1 MGKRIKVSES
11 KLISM
16 IEGIIKENAS
26 AAGYGMGFVR
36 EADITQTS
44 SAVQTAQDRELS
56 WGKLRQLLKTFYT
69 DYKNVFAD
77 VAPNEFNEIEMILN
91 GVISLARE
99 KNINGK
105 DPDVISQYLKQHMR
119 RVMADDPS
127 IQADIDIEQGDAP
140 AGLKK
145 DNEVKKMFE
154 GRLLKRVLSTRKR
167 K

>member
-1 MGKRIKVSES
+1 MGKKIKISET
-11 KLISM
+11 KLIRM
-16 IEGIIKENAS
+16 IEGIVKENAS
-26 AAGYGMGFVR
+26 MAGFGMGFVK
-36 EADITQTS
+36 EADVTQTQ
-44 SAVQTAQDRELS
+44 SAVQSAKDRELS

-119 RVMADDPS
+119 RVMVDDPS
-127 IQADIDIEQGDAP
+127 IQADIDVEKGDAP

-145 DNEVKKMFE
+145 DSEVKKMFE
-154 GRLLKRVLSTRKR
+154 NRLRRRTLRKR
-167 K
+167 